1 MKKYAITLFLL
12 ILIGVGLTAFLF
24 TQDEKLDQ
32 TVFLQ
37 TTESIRNLQTLD
49 KNLLVLL
56 DQSRFNSDFDHDA
69 LLETSYQLSEEFS
82 NLRYD
87 ALFEEIESSPALSE
101 AVINFDENYASREEE
116 LEIYAEANGELS
128 SALAETRRLTREIQ
142 SADLGTTADAVNGLL
157 GKINTQ
163 LFALAL
169 GSSEIEGDAL
179 ISQLNDLQVEAPTAT
194 LELFGNYKEAVMAIA
209 SNNSDAVQS
218 YELLS
223 GLQTGQL
230 LDAIEKEY
238 VNYHNQAIKGS
249 NQFRNALI
257 IYGLLLLLA
266 LGIFAQQIRRN
277 FLFLEQEVADRT
289 EEIKTAYEELQES
302 QEQLIQSEKMASLGQ
317 MVAGVAHE
325 INTPL
330 GYVSSNVDTLKLNI
344 DDLSSLFVDLDSLN
358 TSVLAKDR
366 DNKLITQNLVKTL
379 QTYKDSEAKDLMEE
393 SGQLLGDGAYGLQ
406 EISKLVTSLKDFARL
421 DRQTTEAVN
430 LNDGIESSLTIASN
444 HIKENNVEV
453 VRDFAEL
460 PDVRCIPSKLNQL
473 FLNIITNASQAM
485 GPDGGQ
491 LLVKSENLA
500 DHVRITFVDEGVG
513 MDEETKQKMFDPF
526 FTSKE
531 IGSGTGLGM
540 SIAYKIVEAHKG
552 SINVESELGVG
563 TAIAITLPVS

>member
-142 SADLGTTADAVNGLL
+142 STDLGTTADAVNGLL

-179 ISQLNDLQVEAPTAT
+179 ISQLNDLQVEVPTAT

-330 GYVSSNVDTLKLNI
+330 GYVSSNVDTLKLNL

-491 LLVKSENLA
+491 LVVKSENLA

>member
-128 SALAETRRLTREIQ
+128 RALAETRRLTKEIQ
-142 SADLGTTADAVNGLL
+142 STDLGTTADAVNGLL

-230 LDAIEKEY
+230 LDSIEKEY

-330 GYVSSNVDTLKLNI
+330 GYVSSNVDTLKLNL

-491 LLVKSENLA
+491 LVVKSENLA